1 MRSYVS
7 KKYVMPYLTKQRMKR
22 KVYYIYN
29 QQSLTYERVYPS
41 LIKRI
46 LIVTRN
52 LIGGILIGAVG
63 FWGLT
68 KFIIDTPKEVEM
80 RKENRLIR
88 AQYNLLSKRFDEASA
103 VLKDIQQRDDN
114 LYRAIF
120 HADPIPSTIRN
131 SGFGGIGR
139 YDYLLELPNP
149 DLIMQTTQKM
159 DILSKQLYIQSKSF
173 DAIVDMAKQ
182 QKDRLQHIPGIQPV
196 ANKDLSKVASGYG
209 NRVHP
214 IYGTVKF
221 HTGMDFT
228 AKTGTDIYA
237 TGNGT
242 VIHADWKQGY
252 GKTVIIDHGYG
263 YKTLY
268 AHMDLYNVNV
278 GQKVVRAQKIGE
290 VGNTGQSTGPHLH
303 YEVIVKGQHDNP
315 AKYYFMDLTPEEYDQ
330 MLQIAANHG
339 QVMD

>member
-1 MRSYVS
+1 M
-7 KKYVMPYLTKQRMKR
+7 KK

-29 QQSLTYERVYPS
+29 QQTLTYERVYPS
-41 LIKRI
+41 WLKRV

-52 LIGGILIGAVG
+52 LIGGIFIGAVG
-63 FWGLT
+63 FWFTT
-68 KFIIDTPKEVEM
+68 KFLIDSPKEVELK
-80 RKENRLIR
+80 KENKLIR
-88 AQYNLLSKRFDEASA
+88 AQFDLLSKRIDEATL
-103 VLKDIQQRDDN
+103 VLKDVRQRDDN

-131 SGFGGIGR
+131 SGFGGVGR
-139 YDYLLELPNP
+139 YDYLLELANP
-149 DLIMQTTQKM
+149 DLIIQTTQKM

-182 QKDRLQHIPGIQPV
+182 QKDRLLHIPSIQPV

-209 NRVHP
+209 MRVDP
-214 IYGTVKF
+214 IYGTMRF
-221 HTGMDFT
+221 HAGMDFT

-242 VIHADWKQGY
+242 VIHVDWKQGY
-252 GKTVIIDHGYG
+252 GKCVIIDHGFG
-263 YKTLY
+263 YQTLY
-268 AHMDLYNVNV
+268 AHMDEYNVRT
-278 GQKVVRAQKIGE
+278 GQKVVRGEKIGE
-290 VGNTGQSTGPHLH
+290 VGNTGKSTGPHLH
-303 YEVIVKGQHDNP
+303 YEVHVKGKPDNP